1 MNDISTEIKVMLARR
16 NKTITWLAEQLGVT
30 QPAISKKLRID
41 DFRINEVKKIA
52 NLLEFDMVIDFK
64 DISNI

>member
-30 QPAISKKLRID
+30 QPAISKKLRIN